1 MLEAVT
7 LASGFGSVK
16 CAFFSNWLE
25 AVTTKGNKKIHQKNE
40 KGVKAGAMVSSSA
53 KSSKKQHRQDTAPLE
68 DSRTSGTSSGT
79 KLCMASSNIL
89 LHVHERRHSS
99 HSSHEV
105 SRRIHE
111 RWTNK
116 SQTPVG
122 RLTKRDFW
130 QQIRV
135 KKTGIV
141 KPQPAKNFNWSNPL
155 ANSTSKGGNTPGRLG
170 KKPTRR
176 ESKVLSGVFLRL

>member
-1 MLEAVT
+1 MKKESKLEP
-7 LASGFGSVK
+7 
-16 CAFFSNWLE
+16 WY
-25 AVTTKGNKKIHQKNE
+25 
-40 KGVKAGAMVSSSA
+40 
-53 KSSKKQHRQDTAPLE
+53 HRQQSLRRSSTGRIRLPLKTLGLPEPLAVLSYAWPAPI
-68 DSRTSGTSSGT
+68 SCCT
-79 KLCMASSNIL
+79 CMNDVSVHIL
-89 LHVHERRHSS
+89 HT
-99 HSSHEV
+99 
-105 SRRIHE
+105 RIHE

-122 RLTKRDFW
+122 RFTKRDFW